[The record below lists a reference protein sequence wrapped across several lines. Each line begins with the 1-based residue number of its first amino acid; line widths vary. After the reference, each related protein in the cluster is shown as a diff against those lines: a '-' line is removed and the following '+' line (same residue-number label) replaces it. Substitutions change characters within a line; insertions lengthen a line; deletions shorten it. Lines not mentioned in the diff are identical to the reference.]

1 LAGVTS
7 IILFFMSTGYWP
19 IGTLF
24 SMRYMAHLEYLEV
37 IFTSL
42 LGVLLFSEIYTVFSL
57 LGIALIIYGLIFN
70 TLYKG
75 KTETLIFNLL

>member
-1 LAGVTS
+1 
-7 IILFFMSTGYWP
+7 MSTGYLT

-42 LGVLLFSEIYTVFSL
+42 LGVLLLVKYI
-57 LGIALIIYGLIFN
+57 
-70 TLYKG
+70 LYSVD
-75 KTETLIFNLL
+75 

>member
-1 LAGVTS
+1 M
-7 IILFFMSTGYWP
+7 ILFFMSTGYLT

-24 SMRYMAHLEYLEV
+24 SLRYMAHLKYLEV

-57 LGIALIIYGLIFN
+57 LGIALIKCGLIFN